1 MKYNF
6 ECANRKESE
15 ILRFSDLTAGDVF
28 IILSMIG
35 IENDTGHIYIKT
47 SHDVIS
53 HNKILGRAGLDN
65 AISLKNGEPIRV
77 HETIRVAKLIT
88 PITFYEDDFIDTK

>member
-6 ECANRKESE
+6 KADKKNTES
-15 ILRFSDLTAGDVF
+15 LTFSDLTAGDVF
-28 IILSMIG
+28 IILNTIG
-35 IENDTGHIYIKT
+35 IENDIGHIYIKT

-53 HNKILGRAGLDN
+53 HNKILGRAVLDN

-77 HETIRVAKLIT
+77 HETIKVAKLIT
-88 PITFYEDDFIDTK
+88 PITFYEDDFVETK